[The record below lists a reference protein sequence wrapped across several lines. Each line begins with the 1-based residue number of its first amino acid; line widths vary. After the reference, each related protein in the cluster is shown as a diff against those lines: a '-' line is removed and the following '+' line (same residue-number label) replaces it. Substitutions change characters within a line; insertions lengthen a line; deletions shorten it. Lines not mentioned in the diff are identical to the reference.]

1 MATNQNL
8 NAYAIGVAVTGE
20 GQLVKLGNEID
31 KVGIKVDKLNKKM
44 GSKAAT
50 TQTARSADKTVAA
63 NKRVAKSSTVRS
75 KQVTASQQ
83 AEANSISRTNARMRT
98 QSQRFEGY
106 NRKIQHSARLS
117 KNEITDM
124 FRRVALWSTG
134 IGILF
139 GTLSK
144 IKFIF
149 GAVKDLEVQM
159 AELKKVM
166 DDDTPFRTAQNA
178 LFKTALSMSVSVD
191 KAAEIA
197 KIWAQQGYELKEV
210 ATLTATALL
219 GVNAANLT
227 AGQSVEFLTSAIKSF
242 NIEAE
247 KTTGVIDSIMAIQA
261 DFAITSANLAKGMQV
276 AGAITAQLGGSMNEL
291 FGMMTAIGEV
301 TRETGNVIG
310 NSLKTQ
316 LARMQQPRTIAYL
329 ERLGIATQTLTDE
342 GAIKRLSA
350 YDIFK
355 QIAEKRITG
364 KLTQD
369 QVLDISLKIG
379 GIRKF
384 KDALV
389 LIENFDTA
397 MESMQTGFLAYEDAA
412 DASAIIQD
420 TLVRNLDKLNTAFVE
435 LGATIGESGSLGV
448 LKGIVG
454 GMTRM
459 MEGLTAI
466 ARGESFLGG
475 AGAAAFQLL
484 PIAII
489 GGFAK
494 FLGKRVFQNIR
505 GTELRSVQ
513 EMANLGTGP
522 LARTQAQS
530 MYTFFG
536 KKAVDPRFAKAW
548 GQEIKNISMEAK
560 KAGIN
565 FTSAHKQ
572 LAMMSVMSKKAGV
585 GIGGLNNDVKGM
597 SRRMALAG
605 RSFRSS
611 FAPWSVPG
619 QLRGTEQAGAGL
631 ATARI
636 FGALGGLLKGLA
648 VSGGILLAIGGIIK
662 LVGYLNSMK
671 PRTIKFDSVID
682 PASEASKAFV
692 ALAGSL
698 NESKIAAD
706 ELGLSLKDYVSGL
719 SFTEKMLDLQP
730 KAEEIGRLLSYSM
743 LDGLKE
749 AVPIYHAESVKAFM
763 KQKGFPEDEIPDLL
777 PLRQLYDNATK
788 FLEQGAIK
796 NRADLKKAMLKIG
809 LSELD
814 LKDQESTKAIQKAFR
829 DILKFEVAGDFQ
841 KSVKDTKVS
850 LGLFLDSFRELLEEN
865 EKVIVSM
872 QKVGTGRFLPTGR
885 SGSMEEVTVRKEVV
899 RASGVMGNIFKWL
912 SKSMVKHSVIINEAF
927 VKAKETFDPESI
939 AKTFD
944 IKHAE
949 DVGAAWNK
957 VFDKWEKIAK
967 EAPDLPSLDEMLGP
981 YLDLRLGTF
990 SRGAKARSFAL
1001 AETGAEEAKE
1011 IENLRALNNLRT
1023 VLRAR
1028 IQASLGAIKS
1038 QDQALFRF
1046 YRALEQAI
1054 PNKIVPLGKAIL
1066 DATFALVKIPDKIF
1080 QATSKFIADMQKI
1093 NVKSA
1098 LSGILGVADKSP
1110 QEILDTF
1117 RSYATN
1123 TASIAASVAQNRRNQ
1138 QNIMERIEELLNNS
1152 DAAVSGILQRIKS
1165 GELEASLAYGELEDI
1180 KDRPEFAKQTGLVKT
1195 VAEAKKVITKFI
1207 SLDEQQKLLE
1217 PKLTSAINSW
1227 EDLVLDFNRLL
1238 GVDISGEVEL
1248 KKIFDDIAKTGS
1260 TKEFEKAFGALYLRL
1275 LKNATEAL
1283 TLTGVESLNVK
1294 FATQASKLTSYANRF
1309 YKTGVAITDAQLAAT
1324 IQTQQRLDA
1333 LRIKETTLT
1342 RQRLDPELMKE
1353 NREKIDSA
1361 LELID
1366 IEKKSIVEMDSLT
1379 LSMELM
1385 AIEAGKITDATDT
1398 VRQALAQLF
1407 ADVKQ
1412 FDPTTNAPALAFEDA
1427 FNQVANARLEF
1438 ISERFTN
1445 QLLEGFESLTGKQF
1459 GEFLLGEDI
1468 KDPLQFNTE
1477 AIDRGTVATEN
1488 LTAAFALYAG
1498 ILAPT
1503 PTGLPEEFDIT
1514 GEFDDRN
1521 EMMRR
1526 AVKDEEDAN
1535 EASIAASEKFTKG
1548 LARLAAGAGQILG
1561 GILGGKAASGRGRE
1575 TNLVN
1580 MGTAFGGAAGK
1591 EWLGFLGDFA
1601 GPFGSI
1607 LGGIVGGLFGRRKEE
1622 EIEEKQ
1628 NENLK
1633 RIADNTAE
1641 LVALDRRIINAP
1653 ADFTLPA
1660 GSRGGSL
1667 QWSGDIIIQGGN
1679 TNEDTAR
1686 VVVDVLNRQ
1695 FKSSTSNYNTVAGA

>member
-1 MATNQNL
+1 MTNQNL
-8 NAYAIGVAVTGE
+8 NSYAIGVAVTGE
-20 GQLVKLGNEID
+20 GQLVKLGNTIE
-31 KVGIKVDKLNKKM
+31 KVGVKVDKLNKKM
-44 GSKAAT
+44 SSKTAT
-50 TQTARSADKTVAA
+50 AGTTRSANQTISS
-63 NKRVAKSSTVRS
+63 NKKVAKSSITRS
-75 KQVTASQQ
+75 KQVTAAQQ
-83 AEANSISRTNARMRT
+83 AEINSIDRTNTRMRM

-197 KIWAQQGYELKEV
+197 KIWAQQGYELRDV
-210 ATLTATALL
+210 AILTKTALL

-227 AGQSVEFLTSAIKSF
+227 AAQSVEFLTSAIKSF
-242 NIEAE
+242 KIEALE
-247 KTTGVIDSIMAIQA
+247 TAGVIDSIMAIQA
-261 DFAITSANLAKGMQV
+261 DFAITSANLARGMQV

-329 ERLGIATQTLTDE
+329 EKLGIATQTLTDE

-384 KDALV
+384 KDALI

-420 TLVRNLDKLNTAFVE
+420 TLVRKLDKLNTAFVE
-435 LGATIGESGSLGV
+435 LGATISESGTLGV
-448 LKGIVG
+448 LKNIVS
-454 GMTRM
+454 GMTKM
-459 MEGLTAI
+459 MEGLSAI
-466 ARGESFLGG
+466 AKGESFLGG

-484 PIAII
+484 PLAII

-494 FLGKRVFQNIR
+494 FLGRRIFQNIR

-513 EMANLGTGP
+513 ELANMGTGP

-536 KKAVDPRFAKAW
+536 KRAVDPKFAKAW
-548 GQEIKNISMEAK
+548 GQEIKNISVEAK

-585 GIGGLNNDVKGM
+585 GIGGLNNEVKGM
-597 SRRMALAG
+597 GRRVTLAG
-605 RSFRSS
+605 RAFRAQ

-619 QLRGTEQAGAGL
+619 GLRGGAQVSGGL

-636 FGALGGLLKGLA
+636 FGALGGLMKGLA
-648 VSGGILLAIGGIIK
+648 LSGGILLAIGGVIK
-662 LVGYLNSMK
+662 LFEYLNTLK

-706 ELGLSLKDYVSGL
+706 KLGLSLEDYVSGL
-719 SFTEKMLDLQP
+719 SFTEKILDIQP
-730 KAEEIGRLLSYSM
+730 KAEEIGRQLSYSM

-749 AVPIYHAESVKAFM
+749 AVPKFQAETFKAFM
-763 KQKGFPEDEIPDLL
+763 LEKGFPEDEIPDLL
-777 PLRQLYDNATK
+777 PLKQLYDNATE
-788 FLEQGAIK
+788 FLEKGAIK
-796 NRADLKKAMLKIG
+796 NKADLKRAMLKLDI
-809 LSELD
+809 SELI
-814 LKDQESTKAIQKAFR
+814 LPDQESTRAIQKAFR
-829 DILKFEVAGDFQ
+829 DWLKFEVAGDYQ
-841 KSVKDTKVS
+841 KAVKETKIS

-865 EKVIVSM
+865 EKVVVRM
-872 QKVGTGRFLPTGR
+872 QKIGTGKFLPTGR
-885 SGSMEEVTVRKEVV
+885 SGAWREETVRKEVIA
-899 RASGVMGNIFKWL
+899 ASGVMGNIFKWL
-912 SKSMVKHSVIINEAF
+912 SKSMVKHSKVINEAF

-944 IKHAE
+944 IKDTE
-949 DVGAAWNK
+949 DIGAAWNK
-957 VFDKWEKIAK
+957 VFDKWKKVAE
-967 EAPDLPSLDEMLGP
+967 EAPDLPSLDEMIGP

-990 SRGAKARSFAL
+990 SRGAKARSAAL
-1001 AETGAEEAKE
+1001 AEVGAEEAKE

-1028 IQASLGAIKS
+1028 IQASLGVIKH

-1046 YRALEQAI
+1046 YRALEQSI
-1054 PNKIVPLGKAIL
+1054 PNKIVPLGRAAL

-1080 QATSKFIADMQKI
+1080 EATSKFIADMRKI

-1098 LSGILGVADKSP
+1098 LSGILGIADKSP
-1110 QEILDTF
+1110 QDILNTF
-1117 RSYATN
+1117 RAYATN
-1123 TASIAASVAQNRRNQ
+1123 TASISASVAQNRRNQ
-1138 QNIMERIEELLNNS
+1138 QNIMERIEELLGSS
-1152 DAAVSGILQRIKS
+1152 DEVLSGILQRVKT
-1165 GELEASLAYGELEDI
+1165 GELTASLAYGELEDL
-1180 KDRPEFAKQTGLVKT
+1180 KDKPEFAKQKGLIKGVD
-1195 VAEAKKVITKFI
+1195 EAKRVISKMI
-1207 SLDEQQKLLE
+1207 SLDRQQILLE
-1217 PKLTSAINSW
+1217 PKLTSAIISW
-1227 EDLVLDFNRLL
+1227 ENIVEEFNRLL

-1248 KKIFDDIAKTGS
+1248 KKIFDDIAKTGN
-1260 TKEFEKAFGALYLRL
+1260 TKEFEKAFGELYLRL
-1275 LKNATEAL
+1275 LKRATEAL
-1283 TLTGVESLNVK
+1283 TLTGMEKLGIK
-1294 FATQASKLTSYANRF
+1294 FQQQASKLTSYANRF
-1309 YKTGVAITDAQLAAT
+1309 FKTGVDIADAQLRAT
-1324 IQTQQRLDA
+1324 VETQQRLQSLNIRA
-1333 LRIKETTLT
+1333 GTIKKQLADPKLKEGADETLLS
-1342 RQRLDPELMKE
+1342 QLK
-1353 NREKIDSA
+1353 
-1361 LELID
+1361 LID
-1366 IEKKSIVEMDSLT
+1366 AEKKSIIEMDSLT

-1385 AIEAGKITDATDT
+1385 AIEADKIIDATDT
-1398 VRQALAQLF
+1398 ARQAFTQLF
-1407 ADVKQ
+1407 ADVSKL
-1412 FDPTTNAPALAFEDA
+1412 DPTTNAPALAFEDA
-1427 FNQVANARLEF
+1427 FNQIANVRLEN
-1438 ISERFTN
+1438 ISEQFTN
-1445 QLLEGFESLTGKQF
+1445 QLLQGFESLTGKQF
-1459 GEFLLGEDI
+1459 GEFLLGEELQDPI
-1468 KDPLQFNTE
+1468 KLNTDALSKNTMSIDE
-1477 AIDRGTVATEN
+1477 LRFAIAQM
-1488 LTAAFALYAG
+1488 L
-1498 ILAPT
+1498 
-1503 PTGLPEEFDIT
+1503 GLPAGGVTGIERFGSFEDIMG
-1514 GEFDDRN
+1514 GETF
-1521 EMMRR
+1521 
-1526 AVKDEEDAN
+1526 
-1535 EASIAASEKFTKG
+1535 SEKARQIEKG
-1548 LARLAAGAGQILG
+1548 LEQLSEIFDEGGDKIEFSIDDILSGAGQILG
-1561 GILGGKAASGRGRE
+1561 GIFGGKAAAGAGKE

-1580 MGTAFGGAAGK
+1580 IGTAMGGAAGQ
-1591 EWLGFLGDFA
+1591 ELLPFLGSFA
-1601 GPFGSI
+1601 GPIGSI
-1607 LGGIVGGLFGRRKEE
+1607 LGGILGGLFGSDREIQEE
-1622 EIEEKQ
+1622 Q
-1628 NENLK
+1628 NENLH
-1633 RIADNTAE
+1633 RISDNTAE

-1653 ADFTLPA
+1653 ASFTLPA
-1660 GSRGGSL
+1660 GAQGGSL
-1667 QWSGDIIIQGGN
+1667 QWSGNIIVQGGN
-1679 TNEDTAR
+1679 TNEETAR
-1686 VVVDVLNRQ
+1686 VVADVINRQ
-1695 FKSSTSNYNTVAGA
+1695 FRGTTNYNTVAGA